1 MKRIKIYFLC
11 TVIFLC
17 TVLGGCAGKETGNGD
32 KLSVVTTIFAS
43 YDFVRQIAKD
53 RAQIT
58 LLLKL
63 GAEAHSYEPT
73 PKDIITIEKCDVFI
87 YVGGENDAWVDR
99 ILSSIDTSGVTLV
112 KLLDCVEKYQE
123 EIVEGMQSHEGH
135 SHGEDEECD
144 EEHEEEEWDEHVWT
158 DPENAIAIC
167 EEITAALS
175 GKSDNDKEFFQNNFN
190 DYKKELEELDN
201 DFTKLIEESNR
212 KEIIFGDRFPLRYFT
227 EAYGLKYYAAFP
239 GCAAESEA
247 SAKTIAFL
255 IDKVKEDE
263 IPVIFKIELSNGNI
277 AETVSKDTGA
287 KVCTFQTCHNVTKED
302 FDNQETYVSLMRKN
316 LSVLKEALQ

>member
-58 LLLKL
+58 LLLKP

-123 EIVEGMQSHEGH
+123 ERAWTW
-135 SHGEDEECD
+135 
-144 EEHEEEEWDEHVWT
+144 EHQ
-158 DPENAIAIC
+158 
-167 EEITAALS
+167 ALEPR
-175 GKSDNDKEFFQNNFN
+175 GTQPWG
-190 DYKKELEELDN
+190 
-201 DFTKLIEESNR
+201 R
-212 KEIIFGDRFPLRYFT
+212 
-227 EAYGLKYYAAFP
+227 
-239 GCAAESEA
+239 
-247 SAKTIAFL
+247 
-255 IDKVKEDE
+255 
-263 IPVIFKIELSNGNI
+263 
-277 AETVSKDTGA
+277 
-287 KVCTFQTCHNVTKED
+287 
-302 FDNQETYVSLMRKN
+302 
-316 LSVLKEALQ
+316 